1 MSQTFWWLIYSLM
14 ADLLV
19 LSFGHWD
26 LFDIWFLVLGVFM
39 ILINKIIIVNPIG
52 YLVILRDLG
61 RGDQ

>member
-1 MSQTFWWLIYSLM
+1 M